1 MDSTG
6 PFRFTHAAMA
16 TVFEIVAYGPGE
28 ELVAR
33 VAERAF
39 VEVDR
44 IEERLSY
51 YRPHSDVC
59 RANREAHDH
68 DVEVGVDFIAVVG
81 AAQILHAATG
91 GAFDPTVGPLMKCW
105 RFHDGKGAMPA
116 PEALAAARRVVG
128 LRHVALDAERRAVRY
143 AMPGVELD
151 LGAIGKGYA
160 VDKAVSVL
168 RSYRIDRAVVHGG
181 ASSAYAMEPPPG
193 ESGWPFRLRAPRDP
207 EKGYGEVVLRERAI
221 SGSAHHDERSFVA
234 GGRRYGHELDPR
246 TGSPAEGR
254 AAAWALAPTATESDA
269 LSTAF
274 FVFTPA
280 ETKAYCEANSGV
292 EAIVLEE
299 GRGHPLRFGLPP
311 LAPPAARGRAAQ

>member
-1 MDSTG
+1 MDPAG
-6 PFRFTHAAMA
+6 PFRFTHPAMA

-51 YRPHSDVC
+51 YRPYSDVC
-59 RANREAHDH
+59 RANREAHDR
-68 DVEVGVDFIAVVG
+68 DVEVGPDFVAVLG
-81 AAQILHAATG
+81 AARVLHAATG

-105 RFHDGKGAMPA
+105 RFHDGKGALPT

-128 LRHVALDAERRAVRY
+128 LRHVALDAERRVVRY
-143 AMPGVELD
+143 ALPGVELD

-168 RSYRIDRAVVHGG
+168 RSYRIGPAVVHGG

-193 ESGWPFRLRAPRDP
+193 EAGWPFRLRAPQDP
-207 EKGYGEVVLRERAI
+207 EKRYGEVVLRERAI

-246 TGSPAEGR
+246 TGSPAQGR
-254 AAAWALAPTATESDA
+254 SAAWALAPTATESDA

-274 FVFTPA
+274 FVFAPE
-280 ETKAYCEANSGV
+280 ETRAYCEANAGV
-292 EAIVLEE
+292 EAYVLEE
-299 GRGHPLRFGLPP
+299 G
-311 LAPPAARGRAAQ
+311 APAVVRYEGGADNGA